1 MVLLELLAIL
11 ELLAT
16 VILISSASF
25 HLVSDIAGSVVI
37 VSCRTT
43 KKDEEDPWLEQ
54 QAKVT
59 VLGFSFN
66 CSISTLR

>member
-16 VILISSASF
+16 VIVILLASF
-25 HLVSDIAGSVVI
+25 HLVLGTAGLVVV
-37 VSCRTT
+37 VSYRLTM
-43 KKDEEDPWLEQ
+43 KDEEDPWLEQ